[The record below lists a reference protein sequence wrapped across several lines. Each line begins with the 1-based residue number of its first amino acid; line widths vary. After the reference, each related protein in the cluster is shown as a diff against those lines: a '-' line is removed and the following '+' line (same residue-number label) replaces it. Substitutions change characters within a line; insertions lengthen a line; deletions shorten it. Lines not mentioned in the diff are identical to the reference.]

1 MLSYLSSIRAKG
13 HLGSAAAAA
22 MSANVFQSLLRVRYY
37 TDYTPILT
45 FKGKQVMVIIIMLL
59 VKNQAQKDEETSPN
73 LHR

>member
-1 MLSYLSSIRAKG
+1 ML
-13 HLGSAAAAA
+13 
-22 MSANVFQSLLRVRYY
+22 FQSLLRVRYY